1 MRWMR
6 MCAPHLLLRLAQ
18 PWLQPLPCMPRMLLR
33 WPPSALHAWHPRL
46 HLQLPRLR
54 RRRLRPRRLGC
65 ARDGHA
71 TCGRG
76 CNDRSRDDF
85 AGARSRLACACCG
98 RRRGRAAC
106 SFAGGWCSSRQAP
119 LLAATDAARMASA
132 AAPGSCRARGG
143 GGCVPRRCRQ
153 RARRTRLQRTQP
165 RRALWS
171 HATAASTHAADSA
184 SPAPAG
190 AARMAGVEAAIG
202 QLC

>member
-106 SFAGGWCSSRQAP
+106 SFAGGWCSSRQQ
-119 LLAATDAARMASA
+119 LLCLPSPTQRAWRPQLRLAA
-132 AAPGSCRARGG
+132 AAPAVAGAASRGGAGSARGG
-143 GGCVPRRCRQ
+143 QGCKGRSRDARAGHTRRPLLRVLRTALRLRLLGL
-153 RARRTRLQRTQP
+153 RAW
-165 RRALWS
+165 RAWR
-171 HATAASTHAADSA
+171 
-184 SPAPAG
+184 PP
-190 AARMAGVEAAIG
+190 
-202 QLC
+202 